1 MRLRARGRRKS
12 DARSVKRARI
22 ASGLLCAAA
31 LLPGAAPALAQ
42 VQASFSAAVVSDY
55 RYRGVSLSAQRPA
68 VQAFLNLDHASG
80 AYAGASLA
88 RVRLRY
94 PSTGLQA
101 TAYAGFARR
110 LGAGASVDAGIS
122 ATAFGGAERYNYREL
137 YGGLG
142 VERASARISV
152 SPHYFGVGGR
162 TVYAEMNGS
171 FALSDALD
179 LVGHAGYLR
188 ALGQAEPGYYPTPS
202 RADLRIALS
211 LAHGDWTV
219 QLAWDATRE
228 RVKLYP
234 GALES
239 SARRFVL
246 SSARA
251 F

>member
-1 MRLRARGRRKS
+1 
-12 DARSVKRARI
+12 
-22 ASGLLCAAA
+22 
-31 LLPGAAPALAQ
+31 
-42 VQASFSAAVVSDY
+42 VVSDY
-55 RYRGVSLSAQRPA
+55 RYRGVSLSGQRPA
-68 VQAFLNLDHASG
+68 VQVFLNLDHASG

-94 PSTGLQA
+94 PTTHVQA

-122 ATAFGGAERYNYREL
+122 ATAFDGAARYNYREL
-137 YGGLG
+137 YAGLG

-162 TVYAEMNGS
+162 TGYVEMNGS
-171 FALSDALD
+171 VALSDALD

-188 ALGQAEPGYYPTPS
+188 ALGPAERTYYPTPS

-228 RVKLYP
+228 NAKPYP
-234 GALES
+234 GARES
-239 SARRFVL
+239 GARRFVL